1 LFDATRMHGVP
12 SAVRFG
18 ELAMLRGS
26 YSFNLFDQYR
36 FDLFLDHAIGR
47 AADISNQWMNVTG
60 VGLGLN
66 LRAPRNTIL
75 RVDIGKGFLPDIY
88 RGAGSTVVQ
97 ILLLKPL

>member
-1 LFDATRMHGVP
+1 MP
-12 SAVRFG
+12 W
-18 ELAMLRGS
+18 
-26 YSFNLFDQYR
+26 

-47 AADISNQWMNVTG
+47 DADVSNQWMNVTG